1 MNGLLILVRIQACR
15 VKCPD
20 CGRKGTGVI
29 NTRNTDTERRRYRR
43 CVCGFRFVTVEVYL
57 DTFKKLREENSE

>member
-1 MNGLLILVRIQACR
+1 MIGGGSVR
-15 VKCPD
+15 CPD